1 MIMHFT
7 VYSHLRR
14 SEKIELKYLFFFSAK
29 VAQNLKPPRVHESLP
44 LCIICVHS
52 GKSRDKCF
60 LSSLGLADACS
71 GSHFIASSKPMRW
84 QLQKDLAWGKSLQG
98 ASCRIHMLGSCCV
111 FGPLNKGRSVIFGWE
126 SMDSQKGDE
135 RRFTLK
141 DLAGLAAVCLSL
153 RPSASKPPPAVC
165 GGDMPDTWKP
175 IGRDFKRCGRPGLAL
190 GGDRMASSNSTLQK
204 DGGLEDIGRRAG

>member
-1 MIMHFT
+1 MP
-7 VYSHLRR
+7 
-14 SEKIELKYLFFFSAK
+14 
-29 VAQNLKPPRVHESLP
+29 QNLKPPRVHKSLP

-98 ASCRIHMLGSCCV
+98 ASCRIHMLGSCCA

-141 DLAGLAAVCLSL
+141 ALAGLAAVCLSVC
-153 RPSASKPPPAVC
+153 PPPPAVC
-165 GGDMPDTWKP
+165 WGGYARHLEAHWT
-175 IGRDFKRCGRPGLAL
+175 RLQALCGRPGLAL

-204 DGGLEDIGRRAG
+204 DGGLENIGHRAG